1 MTGRMLALVATAA
14 ALSAQGA
21 AGQVASSQAA
31 SSQITAD
38 RIRNADREPGNW
50 LTYSHTYNGQR
61 YTPLTQI
68 TAANAS
74 QLQAAWAY
82 QVQQPGKF
90 STSPLAIDGILYITE
105 PGGEVVALDGRT
117 GRPVW
122 RYGRKPPS
130 DLHACCGATNRG
142 LAVLNDLLFV
152 GTLDSHLLAIDLHT
166 GKLRWDTVVAD
177 YRAGH
182 AITVAPLAFGDKV
195 LVGIA
200 GGEYGIRGFL
210 DAYDAKSGR
219 RVWRFWTVPGPG
231 EAGHESWQ
239 GDSWKTG
246 GASTWITGTY
256 DPALNLIYWGTGNP
270 GPDYNGDERQGD
282 NLYSCS
288 LIALD
293 ADTGKL
299 RWHFQFTP
307 HDMNDWDST
316 HVPMLVDGVLADGKL
331 ADGSGRKLVVVAN
344 RNGFYYVLDRATGE
358 FLRGEPFGKQTWASA
373 LDAKGRPIRLPDTD
387 PTADGR
393 MVYPGFHGVTN
404 WFSPSFSPLTG
415 LVYVAVRE
423 EPATFAKEKQTHVP
437 GQWFS
442 GGNPRGVPKVEPTGA
457 VRALE
462 LRTGKLV
469 WEFPLKSPPWAGLM
483 ATAGGVVFGGS
494 SEGMFYALDAATGK
508 PLWHFGT
515 GAPIFA
521 NPVSFLVNGRQHVAI
536 AAGSAL
542 FAFALPDAP
551 VLP

>member
-1 MTGRMLALVATAA
+1 MTQRALLFVTAVAA
-14 ALSAQGA
+14 AWAQTASAQ
-21 AGQVASSQAA
+21 V
-31 SSQITAD
+31 TAE

-50 LTYSHTYNGQR
+50 LTYSRNYNGQR
-61 YTPLTQI
+61 YTPLAQI
-68 TAANAS
+68 TAANAG
-74 QLQAAWAY
+74 QLRAAWAY
-82 QVQQPGKF
+82 QIQQPGKF
-90 STSPLAIDGILYITE
+90 STSPIAIDGILYITE

-122 RYGRKPPS
+122 RYGRRPPS

-182 AITVAPLAFGDKV
+182 AITVAPLAFGNKV
-195 LVGIA
+195 VVGIA

-210 DAYDAKSGR
+210 DAYDATTGR

-256 DPALNLIYWGTGNP
+256 DPSLNLIYWGTGNP
-270 GPDYNGDERQGD
+270 GPDYNGDERKGD

-288 LIALD
+288 LVALD
-293 ADTGKL
+293 ADTGTL

-307 HDMNDWDST
+307 HDLNDWDST
-316 HVPMLVDGVLADGKL
+316 HVPMLVDAPVGNTR
-331 ADGSGRKLVVVAN
+331 RKLVVVAN
-344 RNGFYYVLDRATGE
+344 RNGFYYVLDRASGE
-358 FLRGEPFGKQTWASA
+358 FLRGQTYGKQTWASG
-373 LDAKGRPIRLPDTD
+373 LDAKGRPIRLPDTE
-387 PTADGR
+387 PKADGR

-423 EPATFAKEKQTHVP
+423 EPAYFGKEKETHRD

-457 VRALE
+457 IRALE
-462 LRTGKLV
+462 LGTGKLV

-494 SEGMFYALDAATGK
+494 SEGMFYGLDAANGK

-536 AAGSAL
+536 AAGNAL

-551 VLP
+551 PLH